1 MIIGMMNM
9 ENFLIKKLKQLALD
23 ENPMEICERKGLG
36 HPDTIC
42 DAIMNQASI
51 ELSKEYLRRFDTILH
66 HNLDKGL
73 IGAGGSQ
80 VAFGGGKI
88 TEPMLIV
95 YGDRATF
102 EAGDEYVP
110 VDEIAINSTKEWMR
124 TKLRFVDPDEHVKY
138 QSIIKPGAAS
148 LQDIFQRKTKY
159 LGANDT
165 SAAVGFAP
173 LSRTERLI
181 LEVEQ
186 HMNSPGFKKEFPE
199 SGEDIKIMGSRNG
212 NRLNLTVAMAFVD
225 RFVESE
231 ADYFRKK
238 SEIYE
243 AVNGFVN
250 SKYDFDEVKVGLNVL
265 DAKGRGIGGL
275 YLTVLGTS
283 ADTGDSG
290 QVGRGNNVVG
300 VIPLNRPMSSEAAA
314 GKNPVSH
321 VGKIYN
327 LLSYR
332 IADRVVERVN
342 GVKEV
347 YIWLVSN
354 IGEPI
359 NEPAVCSAQVIP
371 AEGADLI
378 EITPQIQEVM
388 AYELEHLDQFCNDL
402 ATGKINIL

>member
-1 MIIGMMNM
+1 MRNMNK
-9 ENFLIKKLKQLALD
+9 FLIKKLHQLALD
-23 ENPMEICERKGLG
+23 EKPMEICERKGLG

-110 VDEIAINSTKEWMR
+110 VDEIAIKSTKEWMR
-124 TKLRFVDPDEHVKY
+124 TKLRFVDPDVHVKY

-173 LSRTERLI
+173 LSRMERLI
-181 LEVEQ
+181 LDVEQ

-199 SGEDIKIMGSRNG
+199 SGEDIKIMGFRND
-212 NRLNLTVAMAFVD
+212 NDLNLTVAMAFVD
-225 RFVESE
+225 RFVASE

-238 SEIYE
+238 SEICYTI
-243 AVNGFVN
+243 NDFIN
-250 SKYDFDEVKVGLNVL
+250 SRYDFDEVNVGLNVL
-265 DAKGRGIGGL
+265 DREGRGINGL

-332 IADRVVERVN
+332 IADHVVEQVS
-342 GVKEV
+342 GVKEI

-359 NEPAVCSAQVIP
+359 NEPAVCNAQVIP
-371 AEGADLI
+371 SEGADLK
-378 EITPQIQEVM
+378 EIKPQIQEVM
-388 AYELEHLDQFCNDL
+388 VYELDHLDEFCNDL

>member
-1 MIIGMMNM
+1 MRKMN
-9 ENFLIKKLKQLALD
+9 EFLIKKLYQLALD
-23 ENPMEICERKGLG
+23 EKPMEICERKGLG

-51 ELSKEYLRRFDTILH
+51 ELSKEYLRRFGTILH

-73 IGAGGSQ
+73 IGAGRSQ

-110 VDEIAINSTKEWMR
+110 VDEIAIKSTKEWMR

-173 LSRTERLI
+173 LSRTEKLI
-181 LEVEQ
+181 LEIEQ

-199 SGEDIKIMGSRNG
+199 SGEDIKIMGFRND
-212 NRLNLTVAMAFVD
+212 NDLNLTVAMAFVD
-225 RFVESE
+225 RFVASE

-238 SEIYE
+238 SEICYTIDD
-243 AVNGFVN
+243 FIN
-250 SKYDFDEVKVGLNVL
+250 SRYDFGEVNVGLNVL
-265 DAKGRGIGGL
+265 DREGRGIDGL

-290 QVGRGNNVVG
+290 QVGRGNNVIG

-332 IADRVVERVN
+332 IAEQVVEKVN
-342 GVKEV
+342 GVKEI

-359 NEPAVCSAQVIP
+359 NEPAVCNAQVIP
-371 AEGADLI
+371 AEGADLK
-378 EITPQIQEVM
+378 EIQPQIQEVM
-388 AYELEHLDQFCNDL
+388 AYELDHLDEFCNDL

>member
-1 MIIGMMNM
+1 
-9 ENFLIKKLKQLALD
+9 
-23 ENPMEICERKGLG
+23 MEICERKGLG

-51 ELSKEYLRRFDTILH
+51 ELSKEYLRRFGTILH

-102 EAGDEYVP
+102 EAGGEYVP

-124 TKLRFVDPDEHVKY
+124 AKLRFVDPDEHVKY

-212 NRLNLTVAMAFVD
+212 NSLSLTVATAFVD

-238 SEIYE
+238 SEIYD

-250 SKYDFDEVKVGLNVL
+250 SKYIFDEVNVGLNVL
-265 DAKGRGIGGL
+265 DREGRGIDGL

-290 QVGRGNNVVG
+290 QVGRGNNVIG

-327 LLSYR
+327 FLSYR
-332 IADRVVERVN
+332 IADRICEKVN
-342 GVKEV
+342 GVDEV

-371 AEGADLI
+371 AEGADLK